1 MSLAQPERDIAMES
15 TQNTVL
21 LVCIPI
27 LQADLLSGLVCL
39 EVQSLKLNPQPQVLY
54 IELQIDKQIGT

>member
-1 MSLAQPERDIAMES
+1 MSLAQPERDVAMES

-21 LVCIPI
+21 LICIPV

-39 EVQSLKLNPQPQVLY
+39 QVESLNPQP
-54 IELQIDKQIGT
+54 